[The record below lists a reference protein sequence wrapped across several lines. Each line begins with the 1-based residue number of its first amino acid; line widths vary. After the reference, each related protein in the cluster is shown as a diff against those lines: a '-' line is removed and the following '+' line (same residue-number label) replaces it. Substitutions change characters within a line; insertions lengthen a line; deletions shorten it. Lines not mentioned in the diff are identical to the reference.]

1 MNVIADITII
11 PIGVGVSLS
20 RYIAECENILVEAG
34 LNPQLHPN
42 GTNVEG
48 EWETVFSALKRC
60 HERLHEMDVPRI
72 STNIRLGTRVD
83 KNQKMADKIESVK
96 EQMKWFNDEA

>member
-20 RYIAECENILVEAG
+20 RYIAACESILIEAG

-83 KNQKMADKIESVK
+83 KEQRMADKIESVK
-96 EQMKWFNDEA
+96 EQMK

>member
-1 MNVIADITII
+1 MKVIADISII
-11 PIGVGVSLS
+11 PIGVGVTLS
-20 RYIAECENILVEAG
+20 RYIATCESIFIEAG
-34 LNPQLHPN
+34 LNPQLQPN

-48 EWETVFSALKRC
+48 EWEIVFNALKRC

-83 KNQKMADKIESVK
+83 KEQKMADKIESVI
-96 EQMKWFNDEA
+96 EHMKRLSDEA